1 MNRPQKKNGS
11 NPRKIGKLRKINDA
25 ERAVLDEVK
34 AKLWEKVGEIMEAG
48 GCSSQAD
55 FDFKMQTWVEH
66 EARER
71 PEGERAL
78 VLLAS
83 EQIQQRF
90 YTVMGAALGESEKC
104 EDVADSEG
112 GGTVDK
118 GSKGII
124 GLGTFLKERDQ
135 YGTCNNDKE
144 ED

>member
-1 MNRPQKKNGS
+1 MNRPQKKNGAK
-11 NPRKIGKLRKINDA
+11 PRQIGRLRAINDA
-25 ERAVLDEVK
+25 ERAVLEQVK
-34 AKLWEKVGEIMEAG
+34 AKLWKKVGEIMEAG

-90 YTVMGAALGESEKC
+90 YTVMGAALGVTEKC

-118 GSKGII
+118 GAEGII
-124 GLGTFLKERDQ
+124 EIGTFLKERKQRDA
-135 YGTCNNDKE
+135 GNNDKE